1 MLKRLLTGFTYMM
14 ILVAF
19 FVMKIYVPVAWRDVF
34 FDIPIY
40 AFSII
45 GTGEMLR
52 AFRYREKTDKEAG
65 REVITHITRAQE
77 IAAYAFAAVFTPL
90 FAVMQIIFQF
100 GAFTILFTLIA
111 AVIIV
116 WVAYA
121 FGKESGA
128 TESGTCCAMVACA
141 YPTGLLGFML
151 MANHLCT
158 SADPSPASYISRFAI
173 LAIFI
178 TSPCSDSFAF
188 LFGKGLGKYFPKKM
202 APTISPK
209 KTVVGGIG
217 GLIGGG
223 VGAALLLLIFH
234 AAVPSFLLLEG
245 YSFTV
250 NMIVA
255 VVMGIVSAFITELG
269 DLVESYFKRKIGIK
283 DMGTILPGH
292 GGIMDRIDGTMFTGL
307 FIYII
312 MSVFIMI

>member
-1 MLKRLLTGFTYMM
+1 MLKRLITGFTYMM

-19 FVMKIYVPVAWRDVF
+19 FVMKIYVPVAWSDIF

-52 AFRYREKTDKEAG
+52 AFRHREESDISEG
-65 REVITHITRAQE
+65 RGVVTHITRAQE
-77 IAAYAFAAVFTPL
+77 IIAYAFAIVFTPL
-90 FAVMQIIFQF
+90 FAAMQIIFQF

-111 AVIIV
+111 AVILV

-121 FGKESGA
+121 FGKDSGA

-209 KTVVGGIG
+209 KTIVGGIG

-234 AAVPSFLLLEG
+234 AAIPSFLLLES
-245 YSFTV
+245 YSFTI
-250 NMIVA
+250 NMVVA
-255 VVMGIVSAFITELG
+255 VIMGVISAFITELG
-269 DLVESYFKRKIGIK
+269 DLVESFFKRKMGLK

-307 FIYII
+307 FIYIV
-312 MSVFIMI
+312 MSIFIMI